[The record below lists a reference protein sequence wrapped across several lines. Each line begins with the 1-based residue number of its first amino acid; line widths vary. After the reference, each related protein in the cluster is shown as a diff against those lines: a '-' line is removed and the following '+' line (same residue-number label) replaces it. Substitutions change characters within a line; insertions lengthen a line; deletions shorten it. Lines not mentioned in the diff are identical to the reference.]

1 MRCLQSIG
9 AEGQLPQHLVLQS
22 DNTTSFSKN
31 HGVHMMASWL
41 VASRCFASVTLN
53 YLVVGHTHEDVDA
66 FLAELLPVLRRSMFN
81 STSDA
86 VSVLKQALQGKA
98 DALNEQL
105 LVEECNSVHAWTD
118 YFSNLGVS
126 LSNAPLPT
134 KKSGPV
140 PYSFSYKRRMD
151 LSAHELGQLAARERS
166 GKQNDV
172 FVICK
177 ARMCDTNALKPVLT
191 LPAERLERLP
201 YSLRDL
207 PLKPRVALSDV
218 RAQNLRKLARILGSN
233 PYNRA
238 DAAQALSD
246 LAGGVFN
253 DEEKTFPW
261 ALEDRP
267 VELPALIVSANPYFP
282 HLPEPC
288 SFKLFSQFPFV
299 WNLF

>member
-31 HGVHMMASWL
+31 QGVHIMASWL

-66 FLAELLPVLRRSMFN
+66 FLAD

-105 LVEECNSVHAWTD
+105 LVEECNSVHTWAD

-126 LSNAPLPT
+126 LSNAFLPT

-151 LSAHELGQLAARERS
+151 LSARELSQLAARERS

-191 LPAERLERLP
+191 LPAERWIFL
-201 YSLRDL
+201 
-207 PLKPRVALSDV
+207 
-218 RAQNLRKLARILGSN
+218 
-233 PYNRA
+233 RA
-238 DAAQALSD
+238 DI
-246 LAGGVFN
+246 
-253 DEEKTFPW
+253 TFS
-261 ALEDRP
+261 LDNQTRLDSL
-267 VELPALIVSANPYFP
+267 V
-282 HLPEPC
+282 C
-288 SFKLFSQFPFV
+288 
-299 WNLF
+299 